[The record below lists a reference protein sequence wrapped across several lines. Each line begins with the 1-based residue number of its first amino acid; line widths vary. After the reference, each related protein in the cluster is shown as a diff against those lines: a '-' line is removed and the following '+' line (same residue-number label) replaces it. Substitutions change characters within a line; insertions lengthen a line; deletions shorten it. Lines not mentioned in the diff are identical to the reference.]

1 MKELIQKA
9 AELLRNS
16 KHTTAFTG
24 AGISVESGIPPFRG
38 EDGLWSKY
46 DPIVLDINYFNAN
59 PGHSWEVIK
68 EIFYDFFGAATPNAA
83 HYFLARLEKEGLL
96 SSVITQNIDNLHQE
110 AGSCKV
116 HEYHGSSRNLICTKC
131 GQSYLSSEVQLD
143 QLPVSCIKDGG
154 LLKPDFVFFGEAIP
168 EEAQKA
174 SNEEAFQSEV
184 FILIG
189 TTGEIMPASLI
200 PRMAKENGATIIEI
214 NPNESNYTPGIT
226 DIFLQGK
233 ATDICSKLSK
243 YLFT

>member
-1 MKELIQKA
+1 MKC
-9 AELLRNS
+9 
-16 KHTTAFTG
+16 
-24 AGISVESGIPPFRG
+24 
-38 EDGLWSKY
+38 
-46 DPIVLDINYFNAN
+46 
-59 PGHSWEVIK
+59 GHSYI
-68 EIFYDFFGAATPNAA
+68 
-83 HYFLARLEKEGLL
+83 
-96 SSVITQNIDNLHQE
+96 
-110 AGSCKV
+110 
-116 HEYHGSSRNLICTKC
+116 
-131 GQSYLSSEVQLD
+131 SSEVQLD
-143 QLPVSCIKDGG
+143 QLPASCIKDGG

-184 FILIG
+184 FLLIG